1 MDNFSKYI
9 DRILGHEGG
18 YSNRSPDA
26 DPGGETKWGI
36 SKRSYPNLDIKNLE
50 RWQAIEIYRRD
61 FWTPVASLTPD
72 PVLQYQLLDTAVNSG
87 MGNATRMLQR
97 AIGVA
102 DDGHFGPQSQAKLRY
117 MDREDTALL
126 FLAERLEWMTK
137 LSNWAHNS
145 RGWARR
151 IAENLRYVAEDN

>member
-9 DRILGHEGG
+9 ERILGHEGG
-18 YSNRSPDA
+18 YSNRSPSA

-50 RWQAIEIYRRD
+50 RWQAIDIYRRD

-72 PVLQYQLLDTAVNSG
+72 SALQYQLLDTAINSG

-97 AIGVA
+97 ALGVA
-102 DDGHFGPQSQAKLRY
+102 DDGHFGPLSQARLRVV
-117 MDREDTALL
+117 DREDVVLS
-126 FLAERLEWMTK
+126 FIAERLMFMTS
-137 LSNWAHNS
+137 LSNWPHNS
-145 RGWARR
+145 KGWARR
-151 IAENLRYVAEDN
+151 IAENLQYVTEDN

>member
-1 MDNFSKYI
+1 MDNFKQYI
-9 DRILGHEGG
+9 ERILGHEGG
-18 YSNRSPDA
+18 YSNRDPSA

-61 FWTPVASLTPD
+61 FWTPVAALTPD
-72 PVLQYQLLDTAVNSG
+72 VALQYQLLDTAVNSG

-102 DDGHFGPQSQAKLRY
+102 DDGHFGAISQAALRNI
-117 MDREDTALL
+117 DREDTALL
-126 FLAERLEWMTK
+126 FLAERLLFMSK
-137 LSNWAHNS
+137 LSNWNSNS
-145 RGWARR
+145 RGWVKR
-151 IAENLRYVAEDN
+151 IVENMRYAAEDN

>member
-9 DRILGHEGG
+9 ERILGHEGG
-18 YSNRSPDA
+18 YSNRSPSA

-61 FWTPVASLTPD
+61 FWVPVAALTPD
-72 PVLQYQLLDTAVNSG
+72 PVLQYQLLDAAVNSG

-102 DDGHFGPQSQAKLRY
+102 DDGHFGPLSQSRLR
-117 MDREDTALL
+117 MVDREDAAVL
-126 FLAERLEWMTK
+126 FLAERLLFMTK
-137 LSNWAHNS
+137 LSNWQHNS

-151 IAENLRYVAEDN
+151 ITENLRFISEDN